1 MTTEIV
7 CKVRIA
13 SGKQEAFQRFI
24 ANATNTVRTTEAGG
38 TLTYQFVAVDSNSS
52 QCLVHEAYRDRAAL
66 LAHFASMG
74 DNLAT
79 ALELFT
85 VDELLIIGDMPVEIV
100 AQLRAVVGDKLTHY
114 SHVLSQL

>member
-1 MTTEIV
+1 
-7 CKVRIA
+7 
-13 SGKQEAFQRFI
+13 
-24 ANATNTVRTTEAGG
+24 
-38 TLTYQFVAVDSNSS
+38 
-52 QCLVHEAYRDRAAL
+52 
-66 LAHFASMG
+66 MG